1 MSRWVARDARPQIQT
16 LLIALA
22 VTVVLGFIPFAD
34 LLTYPFRLFVT
45 FIHEGGHALATLL
58 IGGNVQSLQVAPD
71 GSGLVYSAY
80 RGRLAGMLVASAGYL
95 GAMLYGALL
104 LALIRRAVAVRAV
117 LFGSGAYILALTIFF
132 GLSNLFT
139 LIAGLIL
146 GAALIAAGRYA
157 RLPIANFLVAFLAV
171 QSVIGALFDLRT
183 LIFLSRP
190 LGSSAQTDAANMAEL
205 TGLPP
210 IFWALAWTAL
220 AFVILI
226 GSLRAYASHT
236 RDYAAPPPLPG
247 RYSRLRV

>member
-1 MSRWVARDARPQIQT
+1 MSRWIARDARPQIQT

-22 VTVVLGFIPFAD
+22 ITLVLGFIPFAD
-34 LLTYPFRLFVT
+34 FLTYPFRLFVT

-80 RGRLAGMLVASAGYL
+80 SGRLAGMFVASAGYL
-95 GAMLYGALL
+95 GAMLFGALL
-104 LALIRRAVAVRAV
+104 LALIRRAVAVRTV
-117 LFGSGAYILALTIFF
+117 LFGSGIYILALTIFF

-139 LIAGLIL
+139 LIAGLLL

-157 RLPIANFLVAFLAV
+157 RLAIANFLVAFLAV
-171 QSVIGALFDLRT
+171 QCVVGALFDLRT

-190 LGSSAQTDAANMAEL
+190 FGSSAQTDAANMASL

-210 IFWALAWTAL
+210 IFWALAWTIL

-226 GSLRAYASHT
+226 SSLRAYANHT
-236 RDYAAPPPLPG
+236 SDLVAPPSLSR
-247 RYSRLRV
+247 RYQRLRV